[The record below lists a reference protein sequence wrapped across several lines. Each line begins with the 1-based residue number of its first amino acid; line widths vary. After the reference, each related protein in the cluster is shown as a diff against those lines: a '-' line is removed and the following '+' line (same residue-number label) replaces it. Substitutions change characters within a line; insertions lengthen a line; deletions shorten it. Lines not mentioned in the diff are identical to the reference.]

1 MYNPKWISQKVK
13 QLIDLTKHMFSGEN
27 AVKVWRFFRGEG
39 ALKRTKSIRKFI
51 GSIKGSIRRRQYRRM
66 QGTASPLGMASPNSS
81 SQLNV
86 RRPSPNRL
94 SPHSY
99 GSGTYRSTQERQKP
113 SIEIEDESPSTLTI
127 STPTN

>member
-1 MYNPKWISQKVK
+1 MYNQKWTNQKVE
-13 QLIDLTKHMFSGEN
+13 QLFDVDKHEVSGEN

-39 ALKRTKSIRKFI
+39 ALKRTRSIRKFI

-66 QGTASPLGMASPNSS
+66 QGVSSPLGMASPNSS

-86 RRPSPNRL
+86 RPSPNRL
-94 SPHSY
+94 SPHTY
-99 GSGTYRSTQERQKP
+99 GPRTYRSTQERQKP
-113 SIEIEDESPSTLTI
+113 SIEIEDESPSTMSI